1 MVFIAR
7 YIPEFPSFTKAL
19 CSKRCSWM
27 GLMEVDLEAK
37 LSKSSDNSVSLNL
50 VRVSSLAMGAPLS

>member
-1 MVFIAR
+1 
-7 YIPEFPSFTKAL
+7 
-19 CSKRCSWM
+19 
-27 GLMEVDLEAK
+27 MEVDLEAK